1 MKPLRQA
8 QQFEYRSAGGIDRMG
23 VLDLWLNDGGTRAVL
38 VLRDV
43 PVPDATR
50 ALRMLNEHWLPYLL
64 PAGLDVLVLAVHPQ
78 AEGEK
83 ARARVLPLS
92 A

>member
-1 MKPLRQA
+1 MQPLRQA
-8 QQFEYRSAGGIDRMG
+8 QQFEYRSAHGIDRMG
-23 VLDLWLNDGGTRAVL
+23 SLDVWLSDSGTRVVL

-43 PVPDATR
+43 PLPDTPR
-50 ALRMLNEHWLPYLL
+50 ALRMLNEQWLPYLL
-64 PAGLDVLVLAVHPQ
+64 PAGLDVLVLAVHPRT
-78 AEGEK
+78 EGEK